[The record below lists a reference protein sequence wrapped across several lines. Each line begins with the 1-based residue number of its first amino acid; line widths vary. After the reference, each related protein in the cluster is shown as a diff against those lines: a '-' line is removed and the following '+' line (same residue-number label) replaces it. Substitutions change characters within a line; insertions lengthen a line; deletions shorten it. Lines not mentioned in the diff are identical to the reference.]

1 LLTPDQERQLF
12 ESLGRDARFKDW
24 LKQELDSVTKI
35 LVSAVEVDVL
45 RKAQGQAQFIVK
57 LQKRLDAGR

>member
-1 LLTPDQERQLF
+1 LF

>member
-1 LLTPDQERQLF
+1 LF
-12 ESLGRDARFKDW
+12 ESLGRDARLKDW

-35 LVSAVEVDVL
+35 LVSAVEVDAL